1 MLNFN
6 FQAMAV
12 IINGEVVA
20 DNDPRAVRYRSRGLQ
35 QNPTPAPAA
44 PMNRTASIG
53 SEVQSDV
60 SSSTSNSNSNIFS
73 QHIQYNII
81 YYIYISYIIYI
92 YFPKTKKDLVV

>member
-1 MLNFN
+1 
-6 FQAMAV
+6 MAV

-20 DNDPRAVRYRSRGLQ
+20 DNDPRAVRYRSRGFQ

-60 SSSTSNSNSNIFS
+60 SFL
-73 QHIQYNII
+73 I
-81 YYIYISYIIYI
+81 Y
-92 YFPKTKKDLVV
+92 